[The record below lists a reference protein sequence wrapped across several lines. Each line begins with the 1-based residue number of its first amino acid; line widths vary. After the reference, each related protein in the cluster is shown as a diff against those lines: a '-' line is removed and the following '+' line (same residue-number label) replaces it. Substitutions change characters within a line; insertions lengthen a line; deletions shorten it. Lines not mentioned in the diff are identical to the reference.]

1 MLFVIICTMCFIKSG
16 AGEDVIRKAVKGAV
30 SEMVR
35 EEIKKQLP
43 SLPKNYN
50 PKDFILNIDPN
61 KLR

>member
-1 MLFVIICTMCFIKSG
+1 MCFIKSG